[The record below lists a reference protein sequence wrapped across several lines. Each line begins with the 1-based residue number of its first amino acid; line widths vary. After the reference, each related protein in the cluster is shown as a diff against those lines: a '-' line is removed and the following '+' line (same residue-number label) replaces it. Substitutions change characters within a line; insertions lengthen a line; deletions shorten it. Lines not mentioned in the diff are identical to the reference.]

1 MRQYAQLARP
11 SQWTKNGFVLV
22 GVLFGHAWRIPAAL
36 GGAFVL
42 FASFCLLSAAVY
54 ALNDVMDREADRAHP
69 AKRLRPLPSG
79 RVSVRGA
86 LVFGAACAGSGLL
99 LAGLV
104 SLAALAIAA
113 GYLVL
118 NAAYSLGLKHVA
130 VLDVF
135 LIAAGFML
143 RLLAG
148 TSGIGIAPS
157 RWLLLCG
164 LMATLFLG
172 FAKRRAELAELR
184 RRDPED
190 RGAQRRALE
199 NYSLELL
206 DRMIAVSAAG
216 ALISYA
222 LYTVDA
228 RTAEVQGTDQLVLT
242 VPFVLY
248 GLYRYLWVLYRRGGG
263 ADPTAELLEDRQLLA
278 VVLGWLALTWWLIA

>member
-1 MRQYAQLARP
+1 M
-11 SQWTKNGFVLV
+11 
-22 GVLFGHAWRIPAAL
+22 
-36 GGAFVL
+36 
-42 FASFCLLSAAVY
+42 
-54 ALNDVMDREADRAHP
+54 
-69 AKRLRPLPSG
+69 
-79 RVSVRGA
+79 
-86 LVFGAACAGSGLL
+86 
-99 LAGLV
+99 
-104 SLAALAIAA
+104 LAALASATAFAIAA
-113 GYLVL
+113 AYLLL
-118 NAAYSLGLKHVA
+118 NAAYSMGLKHVA

-143 RLLAG
+143 RILAG

-184 RRDPED
+184 QRDSAS
-190 RGAQRRALE
+190 GITQRRALE
-199 NYSLELL
+199 NYSLEWL

-222 LYTVDA
+222 LYTMDP
-228 RTAEVQGTDQLVLT
+228 RTAQVQGTDQLVLT

-263 ADPTAELLEDRQLLA
+263 ADPSAELLEDRHLLVA
-278 VVLGWLALTWWLIA
+278 VVGWLILTWWLIA